1 MRKTFRM
8 FFVML
13 LATVS
18 LVPFH
23 AKAWKAE
30 GGTAMRKEYNSYKG
44 LVMAGYQGWFNAPD
58 DGAGRG
64 WYHYRGRDGFRP
76 GSASVDFWPETGEY
90 EKLYKTEF
98 RFADGSPAYT
108 FSSYDYST
116 VDTHFRWMSEY
127 GIDGVFMQRF
137 VSEISGES
145 GRRHFDKVLA
155 NAMTAANK
163 YGRAICV
170 MYDLSGMKSAGRD
183 TVLNDIRRVADEFQ
197 LFNRDG
203 NPSYLYHNGR
213 PLVTLWG
220 VGFNDGRR
228 YTTADAGYLVDSLK
242 RMGFSVM
249 LGVPTYWRDFGS
261 DTEADPRLHGLIRK
275 CDVVMPWF
283 VGRYDQRSYEGF
295 KKRIGEDKAW
305 ADANGVDYAPLCFP
319 GFSWANLKGSSRG
332 SIDRD
337 GGRFFWSQLS
347 ASIDAGAEMIYIAMF
362 DEIDEGTAIFKC
374 AKRVPEPAPGS
385 TFVPIAPE
393 DSSDNY
399 LWLAGQAGR
408 MLRGEVPLSMDMP
421 VREQTSQR
429 VDELT
434 RNKLTRDELTSN
446 K

>member
-1 MRKTFRM
+1 MRKTYQV
-8 FFVML
+8 FFAML
-13 LATVS
+13 LVTVS

-23 AKAWKAE
+23 ANAWEAE
-30 GGTAMRKEYNSYKG
+30 GGTAVRKAYDSYKG

-64 WYHYRGRDGFRP
+64 WYHYKGRNGFRP

-116 VDTHFRWMSEY
+116 VDTHFRWMREY
-127 GIDGVFMQRF
+127 GLDGVFMQRF

-145 GRRHFDKVLA
+145 GRRHFNKVLA

-170 MYDLSGMKSAGRD
+170 MYDLSGMRSAGRD
-183 TVLNDIRRVADEFQ
+183 TVLVDIRRVADEFH
-197 LFNRDG
+197 LFSRDD

-220 VGFNDGRR
+220 VGFNDRRR
-228 YTTADAGYLVDSLK
+228 YTIADAEYLVDNLK

-249 LGVPTYWRDFGS
+249 LGVPTYWRDFGN
-261 DTEADPRLHGLIRK
+261 DTEANPRLHELIRR

-283 VGRYDQRSYEGF
+283 VGRYNQDSYEGF
-295 KKRIGEDKAW
+295 KARIPADKEW

-319 GFSWANLKGSSRG
+319 GFSWANMKGSSRG
-332 SIDRD
+332 SIGRD
-337 GGRFFWSQLS
+337 GGRFFWQQLS
-347 ASIDAGAEMIYIAMF
+347 ASISAGAEMLYIAMF

-374 AKRVPEPAPGS
+374 AKRVPVPSPGS
-385 TFVPIAPE
+385 TFVPIEPA

-408 MLRGEVPLSMDMP
+408 MLRGELPVSEEMP
-421 VREQTSQR
+421 VR
-429 VDELT
+429 
-434 RNKLTRDELTSN
+434 
-446 K
+446 